1 MNIGIY
7 PAHIWTL
14 YIASWIKTSAHSKT
28 GTFFLS
34 YTCFQDSVTF
44 AIYMFL
50 YQIGTVPS
58 IAAA

>member
-14 YIASWIKTSAHSKT
+14 YIASWIKTSDT
-28 GTFFLS
+28 FLS